1 MNLELQAETEFE
13 TWRESRMT
21 SAAEI
26 KPMVPTSR
34 VLHPD
39 EAHGDLIIFA
49 HCSSPISEADQRTE
63 LPQESSIS
71 DASVRIIECR
81 SESES
86 DSTHTPEDGGIE
98 REILQ
103 EEMPVCTDI
112 VPYINYLTLTSISP
126 LSSVEETR
134 GFWPAREGDQSP
146 EPGPA
151 REGDYSD
158 NCSPN
163 EEAAGIV
170 HEPIIEVDIEEAIKQ
185 QENERQANYMIKN
198 LHITESPAKN
208 QHHPNPV
215 PHSYRQN
222 ERISDPHVPDHWE
235 ELVDNADDVVIAGVT
250 EAEVHAT
257 EDGTPQVPHRV
268 RNADISNI
276 TKTFQGF
283 KPLEKKLKSRAQAL
297 RELITPKTKRRQQK
311 KRLQLTNRPM
321 TRARAK
327 LIMEEQQP
335 TKLDKSSIESLQ
347 VRRVTHG
354 TALMVNMN
362 LGDITFPACLDTG
375 CECILVPRPL
385 LEQTSI
391 PYAPGDIIELTLANG
406 QTVQGRSNGRCKFTI
421 GDQEFEEEIIIS
433 EYGAEILLGSDFC
446 EQNEAEISFKSN
458 TLSLNGSLTP
468 LISPQEHKPRKVC
481 AVSTSTIQPM
491 EIARLE
497 ADIDGRKPMKALFC
511 TGMIR
516 HNGLLCLNARYEP
529 GQKVSIWCANM
540 SNRKIKVRRAM
551 CLAETHDL
559 TPEESLKSP
568 DETLIRTPNV
578 ESLRTRAC
586 ALEGESTDSINTSSS
601 NMPETETPLTDQPID
616 VTDEEVANFNPD
628 FIPEFLRDLYE
639 RSKGLLDERQKAR
652 FGKLLITLQDAF
664 SKDENDIGKIRG
676 YVHKLNTG
684 DAKPVKQPI
693 WRPPLHLRAEEEA
706 ELKRMLN
713 LDVIR
718 PCISEWQANPVLV
731 RKRGEA
737 NENST
742 SGKNSGPIRYCISY
756 KGLNKVL
763 AKDHF
768 PIPKISEVLNFLS
781 GNSIFSTID
790 CTASYWQLQLAPEDQ
805 EKTAFQT
812 RWGTYCWNRCPFG
825 LSTSGAGFSRA
836 MTEILHDLL
845 YKIVV
850 AYLDDIIIPSKS
862 IEDQFLA
869 LETVLRRLIAN
880 GAKAKPNKCLFFQ
893 PQIEALG
900 RIATGGQ
907 IEIAERHI
915 AAVKDWPTPHNK
927 KTLQRFL
934 GFVNYH
940 REWLKNLAS
949 IAKPLYK
956 HTKKKSKFHW
966 GKAEDK
972 AFRTIRNMLI
982 SPPVLV
988 LPTDQDDFILDTD
1001 GSANGLGAVLSQVQ
1015 DGKERVVAY
1024 ASATTTAD
1032 HKHMCATRL
1041 ELLAVVKFTRH
1052 FRQFL
1057 IGRPFVCRSD
1067 HQSLLWLHN
1076 FKHGNSQLARWLEE
1090 LSQYEMILRHRPGRK
1105 HANADALSRLLLEPS
1120 HYTREVKLEDLPCG
1134 GCDYCRKA
1142 QNQWKE
1148 FNEEVDT
1155 VYPFLKTSG
1164 VNLILEN
1171 EETPTLTPGD
1181 TTAFQSL
1188 LEEGKDCVVKEE
1200 KIEFPPN
1207 APQNLNCSTSTSADS
1222 EFCLSITQEETQSTP
1237 PASPTPSATPENT
1250 HTHVPMSGASPDR
1263 DLSKAPTPRPT
1274 PENNQSLVP
1283 TSGVSPD
1290 RDQSVFHTPTAMPEA
1305 NPTQVPTSGAWPDQD
1320 LNTTVTE
1327 SPPPGNSHIR
1337 CLTAVPSP
1345 EKAQTPAL
1353 PEQLLHHSNDG
1364 QSAALAEPSVRP
1376 KLVRKAQTQPEPS
1389 TNEILANEEPSRG
1402 NSWGWSNDLMRKAQ
1416 IADPHIG
1423 PIYNW
1428 LKTNAEPSLE
1438 ELQKC
1443 ARETKSYWT
1452 GKQLLRFHDNVL
1464 YMLSTNNLRDR
1475 LLLPKRFR
1483 KEALRL
1489 QHDVPSA
1496 AHPGFDRTLERIKQ
1510 RFVWFGLRG
1519 DVMDYVNSCVPC
1531 NLNKSLPKP
1540 GRHDLVERSAADR
1553 LEVLHID
1560 YMGPLPRTSSGA
1572 RYILMMVDKFTKW
1585 VEAVPTQD
1593 CTAETTADALLQVF
1607 YRIGFP
1613 QSIVS
1618 DRGKSFENNL
1628 IKQLC
1633 RTLGISKERTTPYRP
1648 SANGQCER
1656 LNRVLMASLRCCLEK
1671 ARDDWHKFVPQIAA
1685 AIRSTVNRSTGYT
1698 PNFLMFGQE
1707 INLPVDI
1714 VFGAPHPRYDEE
1726 DVHKYVK
1733 DMRASFR
1740 EAYELARECIQGVS
1754 KVNKSRHDLRTFRR
1768 QYSVGEAVYMLDK
1781 TIVSKPC
1788 KKLRALWKGPGII
1801 TDQFTSYLY
1810 RVRVRGNCYTVHH
1823 DHLKKCRLHPLPLWI
1838 QRAQRTGQL
1847 KPKAPKSSGPIC
1859 ICGEEEG
1866 TRSVVKCSFCNEKY
1880 HDSCVNISPED
1891 EEESTPFQCPRCEGS
1906 PAIHSNTGATSR
1918 NRLQAVVEDDEPDEP
1933 TDSVTVSTAEPDLE
1947 TPQPCTA
1954 LAVPL
1959 QEVAATIQAPTG
1971 EDMTP
1976 SATEARQPR
1985 TALAV
1990 PPSELIATIE
2000 VPSINDKVPDV
2011 AVIMLDEEDLS
2022 PPPANFDPCKLC

>member
-1 MNLELQAETEFE
+1 MNMELQTESVFE
-13 TWRESRMT
+13 TWRESRM
-21 SAAEI
+21 SCAAEI
-26 KPMVPTSR
+26 KATEPPTR

-39 EAHGDLIIFA
+39 EAQGDLIIFA
-49 HCSSPISEADQRTE
+49 HCSSPIPETDHHTV

-71 DASVRIIECR
+71 DASVRIVEYTA
-81 SESES
+81 ESEV
-86 DSTHTPEDGGIE
+86 DSTSTTEVGGIE
-98 REILQ
+98 KEILQ

-112 VPYINYLTLTSISP
+112 VPYINYLTLTSITP
-126 LSSVEETR
+126 LSSLEDTV
-134 GFWPAREGDQSP
+134 GVWPAREGDEISDF
-146 EPGPA
+146 GPA
-151 REGDYSD
+151 REGDYFVNYRASGGATGGGD
-158 NCSPN
+158 
-163 EEAAGIV
+163 
-170 HEPIIEVDIEEAIKQ
+170 EPIIEVDMEEAIKQ
-185 QENERQANYMIKN
+185 QEPERLANYMIKN
-198 LHITESPAKN
+198 LSITQSPATEL
-208 QHHPNPV
+208 HHPNPE
-215 PHSYRQN
+215 PLSHSQN
-222 ERISDPHVPDHWE
+222 EDDLEPNVPNHWE
-235 ELVDNADDVVIAGVT
+235 ELADNIDEGLATGST

-257 EDGTPQVPHRV
+257 EDGTPQIPRPVSGS
-268 RNADISNI
+268 DISDI
-276 TKTFQGF
+276 TKTFRGF
-283 KPLEKKLKSRAQAL
+283 KPLEKKFKSRAQAL

-311 KRLQLTNRPM
+311 KRLQSTNRPM

-327 LIMEEQQP
+327 LILQEQQP

-347 VRRVTHG
+347 VRRLTHG
-354 TALMVNMN
+354 TALMVNIK
-362 LGDITFPACLDTG
+362 LGDVTFPACLDTG
-375 CECILVPRPL
+375 CECVLVPRPL
-385 LEQTSI
+385 LLQTSL
-391 PYAPGDIIELTLANG
+391 PYTPGEVIELTLANG
-406 QTVQGRSNGRCKFTI
+406 QVVEGRSNGRCKFTI
-421 GDQEFEEEIIIS
+421 GTQEFEEEIVVS
-433 EYGAEILLGSDFC
+433 EYGAEILVGSDFC
-446 EQNEAEISFKSN
+446 VKNEAEISFKYN
-458 TLSLNGSLTP
+458 TLTLNGSSTP
-468 LISPQEHKPRKVC
+468 LIRPQEHKPRKVR
-481 AVSTSTIQPM
+481 AVANSTIQPM
-491 EIARLE
+491 EIARIE
-497 ADIDGRKPMKALFC
+497 ANIDGRKPTKGLFC

-540 SNRKIKVRRAM
+540 SNRKIKIRRTM
-551 CLAETHDL
+551 CLAETQDL
-559 TPEESLKSP
+559 TPEESLRSP
-568 DETLIRTPNV
+568 DETLIRTPDMGG
-578 ESLRTRAC
+578 LRARAA
-586 ALEGESTDSINTSSS
+586 ALDEDPTENANNTSGDSPTAEST
-601 NMPETETPLTDQPID
+601 LTDQPID
-616 VTDEEVANFNPD
+616 VSDEEVANFNPD
-628 FIPEFLRDLYE
+628 LIPDFLRDLYE
-639 RSKGLLDERQKAR
+639 RSKGLLDDRQKAR
-652 FGKLLITLQDAF
+652 FGKLLITLQEAF
-664 SKDENDIGKIRG
+664 SKDENDIGKITN

-706 ELKRMLN
+706 ELKRMLD

-737 NENST
+737 NQAAA
-742 SGKNSGPIRYCISY
+742 GKNTGPIRYCISY
-756 KGLNKVL
+756 KKLNKVL

-812 RWGTYCWNRCPFG
+812 RWGTYCWNRVPFG

-850 AYLDDIIIPSKS
+850 AYLDDIIIPSKG

-880 GAKAKPNKCLFFQ
+880 GAKAKPKKCLFFQ

-900 RIATGGQ
+900 RIATGDK
-907 IEIAERHI
+907 IEIAERHV
-915 AAVKDWPTPHNK
+915 AAVKDWPTPYNR
-927 KTLQRFL
+927 KTLRCFL

-940 REWLKNLAS
+940 REWLKNLAT
-949 IAKPLYK
+949 IANPLFK
-956 HTKKKSKFHW
+956 LTRKNSKFRW

-972 AFRTIRNMLI
+972 AFHTLKTMLV

-1015 DGKERVVAY
+1015 AGKERVVAY

-1032 HKHMCATRL
+1032 HANMCATRL

-1057 IGRPFVCRSD
+1057 IGRPFICRSD

-1090 LSQYEMILRHRPGRK
+1090 LSQYEMVLRHRPGKK

-1120 HYTREVKLEDLPCG
+1120 HYTREVKLQDLPCK
-1134 GCDYCRKA
+1134 GCEYCQKA
-1142 QNQWKE
+1142 QKQWKE
-1148 FNEEVDT
+1148 FNEEIDT
-1155 VYPFLKTSG
+1155 VYPYLKTSG
-1164 VNLILEN
+1164 NNLRIEK
-1171 EETPTLTPGD
+1171 EETPTLTPSD

-1207 APQNLNCSTSTSADS
+1207 APQNLNCSTSTGADS
-1222 EFCLSITQEETQSTP
+1222 EFCLSITQEEVQPTP
-1237 PASPTPSATPENT
+1237 PASPTTENAPE
-1250 HTHVPMSGASPDR
+1250 HSQTHVPTSGDQPDR
-1263 DLSKAPTPRPT
+1263 DTDMPPTPCVK
-1274 PENNQSLVP
+1274 PEDSQSHVP
-1283 TSGVSPD
+1283 TSGVVPD
-1290 RDQSVFHTPTAMPEA
+1290 RDLNE
-1305 NPTQVPTSGAWPDQD
+1305 TQAT
-1320 LNTTVTE
+1320 
-1327 SPPPGNSHIR
+1327 
-1337 CLTAVPSP
+1337 
-1345 EKAQTPAL
+1345 
-1353 PEQLLHHSNDG
+1353 
-1364 QSAALAEPSVRP
+1364 PSVRT
-1376 KLVRKAQTQPEPS
+1376 KTVRKVQTQPEAN
-1389 TNEILANEEPSRG
+1389 TEEILANEEPSRG

-1423 PIYNW
+1423 PIYIW
-1428 LKTNAEPSLE
+1428 LKTNAAPSLE
-1438 ELQKC
+1438 ELQKS

-1464 YMLSTNNLRDR
+1464 YMLSTNNLRDK

-1489 QHDVPSA
+1489 QHDIPSA

-1519 DVMDYVNSCVPC
+1519 DVMDYVNSCEPC
-1531 NLNKSLPKP
+1531 NLNKSLPRP

-1572 RYILMMVDKFTKW
+1572 RYILMCVDKFTKW
-1585 VEAVPTQD
+1585 VEAVPTPD

-1633 RTLGISKERTTPYRP
+1633 RTLGINKERTTPYRP
-1648 SANGQCER
+1648 SANGQSER

-1726 DVHKYVK
+1726 EVHKYVS

-1754 KVNKSRHDLRTFRR
+1754 KVNKSKHDLRTFRR
-1768 QYSVGEAVYMLDK
+1768 HFNIGEAVYMLDK

-1810 RVRVRGNCYTVHH
+1810 RVRIRGNCYTVHH
-1823 DHLKKCRLHPLPLWI
+1823 DHLKKCRLLPLPLWI

-1847 KPKAPKSSGPIC
+1847 KPKVTKSSGPIC

-1866 TRSVVKCSFCNEKY
+1866 TRSVVKCAFCNEKF
-1880 HDSCVNISPED
+1880 HDSCVNVSPED
-1891 EEESTPFQCPRCEGS
+1891 EEESNPFQCPRCEGN
-1906 PAIHSNTGATSR
+1906 PAIYNTSANPR
-1918 NRLQAVVEDDEPDEP
+1918 DRLQAVVEDEEPDG
-1933 TDSVTVSTAEPDLE
+1933 PDCTE
-1947 TPQPCTA
+1947 TPPADEANPQVPQPRTA
-1954 LAVPL
+1954 TAVPL
-1959 QEVAATIQAPTG
+1959 QEQTPRANAAEAPQPGTSQA
-1971 EDMTP
+1971 M
-1976 SATEARQPR
+1976 
-1985 TALAV
+1985 
-1990 PPSELIATIE
+1990 PPSEIIATIE
-2000 VPSINDKVPDV
+2000 VPLTNDRVPDV
-2011 AVIMLDEEDLS
+2011 AVIMLDEENLS
-2022 PPPANFDPCKLC
+2022 PPPAGFDPCKLC